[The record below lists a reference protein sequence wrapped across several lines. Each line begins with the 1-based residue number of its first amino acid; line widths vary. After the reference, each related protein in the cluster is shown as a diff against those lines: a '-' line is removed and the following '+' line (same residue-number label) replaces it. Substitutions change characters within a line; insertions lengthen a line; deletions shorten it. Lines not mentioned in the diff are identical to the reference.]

1 VDVRKVKWCK
11 TNGYEVLDERDWA
24 GKYIPVIRVI
34 GNEFEIDGR
43 MYVSGLVRNAKDAQR
58 MYNYWVSQEAEMLAL
73 GAQRHRSSATAGSL
87 RVTRHAVEDGQHQQL
102 ALPGG
107 QS

>member
-1 VDVRKVKWCK
+1 MAGSPEAKQAEMMGLKPIKTRNVDVRQVKWCK
-11 TNGYEVLDERDWA
+11 TNGYEVLEERDWA

-73 GAQRHRSSATAGSL
+73 GTQSTVYRLRRS
-87 RVTRHAVEDGQHQQL
+87 V
-102 ALPGG
+102 
-107 QS
+107 